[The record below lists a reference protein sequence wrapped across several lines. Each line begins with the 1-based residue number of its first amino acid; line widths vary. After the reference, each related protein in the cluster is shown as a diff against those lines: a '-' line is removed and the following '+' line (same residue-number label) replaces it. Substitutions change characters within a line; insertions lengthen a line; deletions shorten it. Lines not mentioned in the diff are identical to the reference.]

1 MKNIVFNEDAL
12 RFLKSKVPRSKYRD
26 LWDKDLVVLINMND
40 SIYGLINNKVKN
52 MLVYNF
58 WAYLLAYLGDT
69 ATDFITTGGAWNPGG
84 NPLRSWGDVN
94 YGSAYVVFGTRTE
107 APTFDQYA
115 LLGRNTAL
123 EGTTITPAVISEAD
137 KRRVRFGRVS
147 AGAISEVGLYQMLY
161 NAGGAYYETMLGRT
175 VYSVPGSG
183 YNVYYDVVVKAP
195 FLDNFAY
202 YLLGLL
208 SETNQNL
215 VRRDGNTITAR
226 TSGDANYGTLYAL
239 IGTSNSP
246 FVFNS
251 YDLTNSLTL
260 TSWYNFTWSRATYV
274 LVILSGAIRLAT
286 SMTIGEVGFAQR
298 IYDTGG
304 YVNEVLLGRI
314 PLSTPISKSAG
325 DAFSTAITFY
335 AGK

>member
-1 MKNIVFNEDAL
+1 
-12 RFLKSKVPRSKYRD
+12 
-26 LWDKDLVVLINMND
+26 
-40 SIYGLINNKVKN
+40 
-52 MLVYNF
+52 MLVYMF
-58 WAYLLAYLGDT
+58 WAYLLAYLGNT
-69 ATDFITTGGAWNPGG
+69 TTDFITTGGVWNPGG
-84 NPLRSWGDVN
+84 RPLRSDGDVN
-94 YGSAYVVFGTRTE
+94 SGSAYVTFGTRTE

-147 AGAISEVGLYQMLY
+147 AGAISEVGLYQMVY
-161 NAGGAYYETMLGRT
+161 DTAAAYYETMLGRT

-183 YNVYYDVVVKAP
+183 YNVYYDIVVKAP

-208 SETNQNL
+208 SDKNQNL
-215 VRRDGNTITAR
+215 VRRDGYTITAR
-226 TSGDANYGTLYAL
+226 TSGDANASPLYAL

-246 FVFNS
+246 FAFDS
-251 YDLTNSLTL
+251 YDLTSPLTL
-260 TSWYNFTWSRATYV
+260 TSWYNFTWSRSTYV
-274 LVILSGAIRLAT
+274 LAILSGATRLAT

-298 IYDTGG
+298 IFDTAG
-304 YVNEVLLGRI
+304 YSNEVLLGRI
-314 PLSTPISKSAG
+314 PLSTPISKSTG